1 MPAGL
6 VHSATVAHSGI
17 LTGLTD
23 GSAIGFIASGLVLA
37 AFGMKDMV
45 NLRIVAICSNIAFI
59 MYGFLLDLPPVL
71 ILHVMLLPL
80 NGWRLMGALKQS
92 GGTTPG
98 RSSLPLGPI
107 PDFIVDLASSSTSK
121 VRMLVGGPPRSWLT
135 ATRHGASPLTSPSCR
150 SYWAAVRRGDC
161 DDLN

>member
-59 MYGFLLDLPPVL
+59 TYALLLDLPPIL
-71 ILHVMLLPL
+71 ILHVILLPL
-80 NGWRLMGALKQS
+80 NGWRLMGVLKQRGAMEVGQPS
-92 GGTTPG
+92 V
-98 RSSLPLGPI
+98 PLRPV
-107 PDFIVDLASSSTSK
+107 PDFIVD
-121 VRMLVGGPPRSWLT
+121 
-135 ATRHGASPLTSPSCR
+135 
-150 SYWAAVRRGDC
+150 
-161 DDLN
+161 